1 MRTCAKPKRG
11 ERSQLYPQN
20 PFVSSEMIHGPVFHV
35 NIIAGGHVD
44 EVHKDL
50 RVSSA
55 GEGGVDGYVV
65 DDTNEVQ

>member
-1 MRTCAKPKRG
+1 
-11 ERSQLYPQN
+11 
-20 PFVSSEMIHGPVFHV
+20 MIHGPVFHV

-55 GEGGVDGYVV
+55 GEGGVDGYLV
-65 DDTNEVQ
+65 DDTNEVQWVMDPKSFLNGTRNN